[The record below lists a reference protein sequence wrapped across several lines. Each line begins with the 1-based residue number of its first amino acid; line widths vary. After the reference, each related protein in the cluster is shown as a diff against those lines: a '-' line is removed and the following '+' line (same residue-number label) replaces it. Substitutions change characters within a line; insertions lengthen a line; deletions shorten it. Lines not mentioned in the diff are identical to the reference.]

1 MYSGTAV
8 AGSAKFHQLLSE
20 RYTTCMERLKSVL
33 TGVRKVTVCLDGW
46 SKTNLSASFL
56 GISVCFYDPA
66 NAKVRHVVL
75 QLSQLEHPHTAVILA
90 EHLEKCMQEWGIN
103 STNILMVVSDNGS
116 NMVKAVQL
124 LNDRY
129 FQQQCGEDD
138 EDDEDGESEGNDQD
152 VEEDESENG
161 EGDDERTD
169 AEVIELADLQ
179 DVVPY
184 RRLMCMA
191 HSIQLVIKKAYV
203 HYDTLITKTR
213 RIVGRVKK
221 SSVAVEKLK
230 KTTGKMLL
238 SDNSTRWNSTFRMAE
253 RLIELKDAVNQVLI
267 EQKCDTLLV
276 SDWAR
281 LSEMCQLLKPFAVQ
295 TDKLQSNSQS
305 LSYVLPALM
314 ELDFHLQSS
323 SAPKAVTKAMMD
335 DMTVR
340 FQSIR
345 DPTSDNFNPLPT
357 ASCLLDPTVA
367 SVLLTD
373 DMKSLLEAAKDFIVN
388 EVSISIFY
396 CLVCYCILDSL
407 AFPYI

>member
-1 MYSGTAV
+1 
-8 AGSAKFHQLLSE
+8 
-20 RYTTCMERLKSVL
+20 
-33 TGVRKVTVCLDGW
+33 
-46 SKTNLSASFL
+46 
-56 GISVCFYDPA
+56 
-66 NAKVRHVVL
+66 
-75 QLSQLEHPHTAVILA
+75 
-90 EHLEKCMQEWGIN
+90 MQEWGIN

-116 NMVKAVQL
+116 NMKAVQL

-191 HSIQLVIKKAYV
+191 HSIQLVINKAYV
-203 HYDTLITKTR
+203 HYDTLITKAR

-345 DPTSDNFNPLPT
+345 DPTSDNFNPLPA

-396 CLVCYCILDSL
+396 CLVCYFILDSL
-407 AFPYI
+407 SFPYI